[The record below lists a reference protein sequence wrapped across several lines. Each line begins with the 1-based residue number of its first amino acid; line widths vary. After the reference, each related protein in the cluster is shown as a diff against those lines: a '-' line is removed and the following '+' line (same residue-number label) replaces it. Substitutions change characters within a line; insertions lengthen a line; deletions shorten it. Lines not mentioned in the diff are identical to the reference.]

1 MESTTTNDRMANKS
15 PVAKEGKITKEI
27 ESVTAK
33 IPSGSYL
40 SLALGSMALSAAL
53 AAFSKRKTMAN
64 FVGLWVPTLMLVGIY
79 NKIVKVEG
87 SDAQSKNKPKEDY
100 H

>member
-1 MESTTTNDRMANKS
+1 MEQQITNDKSATKS
-15 PVAKEGKITKEI
+15 PAAKEGKITREL
-27 ESVTAK
+27 ENATSK

-53 AAFSKRKTMAN
+53 AAFSKKKSMAN
-64 FVGLWVPTLMLVGIY
+64 FVGLWVPTFMLVGIY

-87 SDAQSKNKPKEDY
+87 SDRMNKNRPQEAY

>member
-1 MESTTTNDRMANKS
+1 METQAITDKLMNQSE
-15 PVAKEGKITKEI
+15 PPKEGKVTKQI
-27 ESVTAK
+27 EAVTSK

-53 AAFSKRKTMAN
+53 AAFSKRKNLAN

-79 NKIVKVEG
+79 NKLVKVEG
-87 SDAQSKNKPKEDY
+87 SDQFSANRSKDNF

>member
-1 MESTTTNDRMANKS
+1 M
-15 PVAKEGKITKEI
+15 AKEGKITKEL
-27 ESVTAK
+27 ENATSK

-40 SLALGSMALSAAL
+40 TLALGSMALSAAL
-53 AAFSKRKTMAN
+53 AAFSKKKSMAN
-64 FVGLWVPTLMLVGIY
+64 FVGLWVPTLMLVGLY

-87 SDAQSKNKPKEDY
+87 SDRMSKNRPQEAY